1 LPDGFCQSHCNRT
14 LNFCGERCQMRRQSG
29 EQLTFIAVRS
39 QVAYQRGFR
48 RKPFINMVGLRETS
62 SGDARIS
69 RAKGKEIAL

>member
-1 LPDGFCQSHCNRT
+1 
-14 LNFCGERCQMRRQSG
+14 MRRQSG